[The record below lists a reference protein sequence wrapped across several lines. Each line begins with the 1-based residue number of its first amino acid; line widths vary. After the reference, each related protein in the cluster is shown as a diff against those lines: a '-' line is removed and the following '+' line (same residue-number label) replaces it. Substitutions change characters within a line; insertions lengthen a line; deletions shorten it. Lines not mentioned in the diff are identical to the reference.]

1 MIDHTDRQYLLSIL
15 NFLEKINI
23 PYHFDKITV
32 ETYVPGI
39 LIKSGGLVIDNELL
53 KFPGDILH
61 EAGSIALC
69 PADVRPTLNTPIAAQ
84 LDFDAAT
91 HSFMTLAWTYAAALD
106 ADTPLEVVFHKDG
119 YHGQGESIANSFQ
132 SGQYIGLPML
142 QYLGM
147 AYDAHNA
154 SQHNTN
160 SFPAM
165 VQWLRP
171 KVD

>member
-1 MIDHTDRQYLLSIL
+1 MTFIIIESFYVLVSE
-15 NFLEKINI
+15 FLEKINI

-39 LIKSGGLVIDNELL
+39 LIKNGGLVIDNELL

-69 PADVRPTLNTPIAAQ
+69 PTDVRPTLNTPIAAQ

-91 HSFMTLAWTYAAALD
+91 HSFMTLAWAYAAALHS
-106 ADTPLEVVFHKDG
+106 DTPLEVVFHKNG
-119 YHGQGESIANSFQ
+119 YNGQNESIIYGFQ

-147 AYDAHNA
+147 AYDANLAAQNNA
-154 SQHNTN
+154 QP
-160 SFPAM
+160 FPSM
-165 VQWLRP
+165 IQWLRP
-171 KVD
+171 KAD